1 MKISSFMDSA
11 YPQGNHSF
19 RLKKSKKDMIF
30 SLEDLAD
37 RIGERPDRASVEEL
51 VGGGEVSQIEL
62 LLSSQPD
69 KRCAKIWGHVSSLA
83 AERSPLPLRLPAWDY
98 AGMELEGGNIILEKG
113 GDHVGERMSG
123 GRIVVQGAA
132 GDYLGQEMKGGGIVA
147 AGCRDYAFRQMKGGW
162 GVVKGE
168 AGKFLGL
175 GNSGGRIVVQGSCQ
189 ERAGWMM
196 HSGRLYVRG
205 DAGEYLG
212 LLMSGGEIRVRG
224 EAGRRAG
231 WQSKGG
237 SIAASCFGPE
247 AVDGVIE
254 LG

>member
-1 MKISSFMDSA
+1 MKLSSFISSA
-11 YPQGNHSF
+11 YPEGRPSS

-37 RIGERPDRASVEEL
+37 RIGGRPDRASVEEL
-51 VGGGEVSQIEL
+51 VGGEASQIEL

-69 KRCAKIWGHVSSLA
+69 KRCAMIWGYISSLA
-83 AERSPLPLRLPAWDY
+83 AERILLPLRLPAQDY
-98 AGMELEGGNIILEKG
+98 AGLELAKGSIILEKG

-123 GRIVVQGAA
+123 GRIKIEGAA
-132 GDYLGQEMKGGGIVA
+132 GDYLGQEMTGGGIVA
-147 AGCRDYAFRQMKGGW
+147 ASCRDYACRQMAGGW

-175 GNSGGRIVVQGSCQ
+175 GNSGGRIVVQGSCR
-189 ERAGWMM
+189 ERAGWLMRA
-196 HSGRLYVRG
+196 GRLFVRG

-212 LLMSGGEIRVRG
+212 LLMSGGEIMVRG
-224 EAGRRAG
+224 KAGRRAG
-231 WQSKGG
+231 WRRKGG
-237 SIAASCFGPE
+237 RIAASRFGPE
-247 AVDGVIE
+247 AADGVLE

>member
-1 MKISSFMDSA
+1 MKLSSFMSSA
-11 YPQGNHSF
+11 YPEGDPSF

-51 VGGGEVSQIEL
+51 VGGEASQIEL

-69 KRCAKIWGHVSSLA
+69 KRCALIWGYISSLA
-83 AERSPLPLRLPAWDY
+83 AERSPLPLRLPDRDY
-98 AGMELEGGNIILEKG
+98 VGLELEGGSIILDQG
-113 GDHVGERMSG
+113 GEHVGERMSG

-132 GDYLGQEMKGGGIVA
+132 GDYLGQEMTGGGIVA

-175 GNSGGRIVVQGSCQ
+175 GNSGGRIAIHGSCR
-189 ERAGWMM
+189 ERAGWLMR
-196 HSGRLYVRG
+196 SGRLYVRG

-224 EAGRRAG
+224 KAGWRAG
-231 WQSKGG
+231 WRRKGG
-237 SIAASCFGPE
+237 RIAASCFGPE
-247 AVDGVIE
+247 AADGVIK
-254 LG
+254 LD

>member
-1 MKISSFMDSA
+1 MNLSSFMNSA
-11 YPQGNHSF
+11 YPEGRPSS
-19 RLKKSKKDMIF
+19 RLKKSRKDMIF

-51 VGGGEVSQIEL
+51 VGGEASQIEL

-69 KRCAKIWGHVSSLA
+69 KRCAMIWGYVSSLA
-83 AERSPLPLRLPAWDY
+83 AERSPLPLRLPSWDY
-98 AGMELEGGNIILEKG
+98 VGLELAGGSIILEKG
-113 GDHVGERMSG
+113 GEHVGERMSG
-123 GRIVVQGAA
+123 GHIKIEGAA
-132 GDYLGQEMKGGGIVA
+132 GDYLGHEMKGGGIVA
-147 AGCRDYAFRQMKGGW
+147 SACRDYAFRQMKGGW

-175 GNSGGRIVVQGSCQ
+175 GNSGGRIAIQGSCR

-196 HSGRLYVRG
+196 RSGRLYVRG

-224 EAGRRAG
+224 KAGRRAG
-231 WQSKGG
+231 WRRKGG
-237 SIAASCFGPE
+237 RIAASCFGPE
-247 AVDGVIE
+247 AADGVIK
-254 LG
+254 LD

>member
-1 MKISSFMDSA
+1 MKLSSFISSA
-11 YPQGNHSF
+11 YPETSLSP
-19 RLKKSKKDMIF
+19 RIKKGRKDMIF

-37 RIGERPDRASVEEL
+37 RIGSRPDRASVEEL
-51 VGGGEVSQIEL
+51 VEEEASQIEL
-62 LLSSQPD
+62 LLSCQPD
-69 KRCAKIWGHVSSLA
+69 KRCALIWGYVSSLA
-83 AERSPLPLRLPAWDY
+83 AERSPLPLRLPARDY
-98 AGMELEGGNIILEKG
+98 AGLEMAGGCIILEKG
-113 GDHVGERMSG
+113 GDHVGEKMRG
-123 GRIVVQGAA
+123 GRIVIEGAA

-162 GVVKGE
+162 GVLKGD

-175 GNSGGRIVVQGSCQ
+175 GNTGGRIALQGSCR

-196 HSGRLYVRG
+196 RSGRLFVRG

-212 LLMSGGEIRVRG
+212 LLMSGGEILVRG

-231 WQSKGG
+231 WRSKGG
-237 SIAASCFGPE
+237 RIAASHFGPE
-247 AVDGVIE
+247 AVDGVTE